1 MPTIKLF
8 IILGVIFVAVFFI
21 TLFSGFINIAATNPD
36 PPPMDWVLSSGMKSS
51 VRFHARGVKAPDLK
65 ARRMITSGE
74 EFYQGLCALCHGGP
88 DADAAPSSLG
98 QGLNPPAPT
107 MNNEPAKWTGAQIYW
122 IVKNGI
128 KMTGMP
134 SFGNSHDSSDL
145 WDIVA
150 YIVKM
155 PSLSSDKTH
164 ASDTPARS
172 VDSATKAA
180 SSSDQG
186 IGPIK
191 MVPLRPIDQKLSNT
205 GLKIF
210 NRSCTSCHLLDAPI
224 SGPALR
230 SEVSSRSPE
239 FIMNMLV
246 NTAEMEAKDPIV
258 KESIHRYGD
267 SEMPATGLDS
277 AKARA
282 VLEYLRTAAAG
293 N

>member
-1 MPTIKLF
+1 MHTIKLF
-8 IILGVIFVAVFFI
+8 IILGVIFIAAFFI
-21 TLFSGFINIAATNPD
+21 VLFSGFINIAATNPD
-36 PPPMDWVLSSGMKSS
+36 PHPMDLVLSNGMKNS
-51 VRFHARGVKAPDLK
+51 VRFHARGIKPPNLETP
-65 ARRMITSGE
+65 RMITSGE
-74 EFYQGLCALCHGGP
+74 ELYQGLCVLCHGGP
-88 DADAAPSSLG
+88 DAAPTAIG
-98 QGLNPPAPT
+98 QGLNPPAPPL
-107 MNNEPAKWTGAQIYW
+107 NNEPAKWTAAQIYW

-134 SFGNSHDSSDL
+134 SFGISHDSSDL

-150 YIVKM
+150 YIMKM
-155 PSLSSDKTH
+155 PSLSSKKAH
-164 ASDTPARS
+164 ASDAPARS

-180 SSSDQG
+180 SMSDKG
-186 IGPIK
+186 IGRIK
-191 MVPLRPIDQKLSNT
+191 MVSLGPIDPKLVSS

-258 KESIHRYGD
+258 KESIHRYGG

-282 VLEYLRTAAAG
+282 ILEYLRMAAAQ